1 MLGGG
6 MLNRF
11 LLIIPLAIP
20 LCGHSQGYA
29 DSPFYK
35 IVSDV
40 PSTAL
45 AVGGEN
51 ISTRAN
57 GIVIDVSMLEPA
69 PFTPRL
75 TNAWADGSTPDIY
88 FTISASTTN

>member
-1 MLGGG
+1 

-11 LLIIPLAIP
+11 LVIIPLAIP
-20 LCGHSQGYA
+20 LCGYSQGYA

-35 IVSDV
+35 IVSAV
-40 PSTAL
+40 PSTAR

-51 ISTRAN
+51 IRTSAN

-75 TNAWADGSTPDIY
+75 TNAGQIGARRNIY

>member
-1 MLGGG
+1 

-20 LCGHSQGYA
+20 LCGYSKGYA

-35 IVSDV
+35 IVSAV
-40 PSTAL
+40 PSTAR

-51 ISTRAN
+51 IRT
-57 GIVIDVSMLEPA
+57 
-69 PFTPRL
+69 
-75 TNAWADGSTPDIY
+75 
-88 FTISASTTN
+88 